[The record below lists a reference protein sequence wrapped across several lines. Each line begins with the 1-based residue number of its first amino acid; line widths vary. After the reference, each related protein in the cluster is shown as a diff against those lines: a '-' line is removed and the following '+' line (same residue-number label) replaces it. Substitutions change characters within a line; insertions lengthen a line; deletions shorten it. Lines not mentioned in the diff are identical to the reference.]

1 MLLKNICLKDSRSSL
16 LCSMPSLMSRHCM
29 LSEMPRL
36 VIDHRWW
43 HPSLIH
49 WSFLIGSFKVSI
61 HWGVI
66 GWMGPWPQFHWL
78 VEVSM
83 RLLKGVVSNCLEC
96 VRMILVFVT
105 DFPISFFSFEDGV
118 TVFLLMWS
126 WLLYTLRASSHIVLF
141 AFHSWSRVL
150 NVSLFGGFVVVQT
163 NILLEKHWLDDPIL
177 KFKPLNNSPFRFV
190 SASIY
195 MLGSVSAWF
204 GPQLQPRQH

>member
-83 RLLKGVVSNCLEC
+83 CLLKGVVSNCLEC

-126 WLLYTLRASSHIVLF
+126 WLAPLYFAGQFSYRSLCFSFMVPSAECFFVWRFCGCANQHFARKTLTG
-141 AFHSWSRVL
+141 WSY
-150 NVSLFGGFVVVQT
+150 FKIQT
-163 NILLEKHWLDDPIL
+163 SE
-177 KFKPLNNSPFRFV
+177 
-190 SASIY
+190 
-195 MLGSVSAWF
+195 
-204 GPQLQPRQH
+204 